1 MDNWKPVWPVK
12 FARNSAK
19 TDGVY
24 WEEDSGKYFQYFNNR
39 QYRTYDVPES
49 VIDMAKSL
57 DRSRPCYVNGE
68 LGMFN
73 THAADKTPGIN
84 PAYKDYYLKKY
95 EFFLENKSDFKYLFY
110 MHRDAS

>member
-84 PAYKDYYLKKY
+84 PAYKDY
-95 EFFLENKSDFKYLFY
+95 
-110 MHRDAS
+110 